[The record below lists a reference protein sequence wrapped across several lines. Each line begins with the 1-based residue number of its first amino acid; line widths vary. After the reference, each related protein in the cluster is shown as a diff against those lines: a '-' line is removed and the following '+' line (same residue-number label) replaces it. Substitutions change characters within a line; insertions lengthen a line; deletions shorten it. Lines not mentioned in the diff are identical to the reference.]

1 MSWKENDMQFVM
13 LIYHGSFP
21 LPGTPAH
28 EKLSDAE
35 KKQIYADYAAIN
47 QEKAVGH
54 GMPPMAPGKATTV
67 TVKDGKPVVKESTYQ
82 KETLGGAFVY
92 EAPNLEAAIA
102 MAARIP
108 QARLGGAVE
117 IRPVEKY
124 F

>member
-1 MSWKENDMQFVM
+1 MQFVL

-21 LPGTPAH
+21 LPGTPAN

-35 KKQIYADYAAIN
+35 KKQIYAEYAAIN
-47 QEKAVGH
+47 QETSITTRL
-54 GMPPMAPGKATTV
+54 PPMAPGKATTV
-67 TVKDGKPVVKESTYQ
+67 IVKDGKPQVTSSPYL
-82 KETLGGAFVY
+82 KETLGGAFVLD
-92 EAPNLEAAIA
+92 APNLEAAIA

-117 IRPVEKY
+117 IRAVEKY